1 MFVLSRVKSGHVST
15 LMSTSMRELP
25 TKPQQTLDATR
36 IIRLQRPKPRLE
48 SHAAWPMH
56 IPVPLWALEQ
66 E

>member
-1 MFVLSRVKSGHVST
+1 
-15 LMSTSMRELP
+15 MSVSMRELP
-25 TKPQQTLDATR
+25 TKPQQTLDAKR